1 MVLQGRA
8 REPDR
13 TLEFS
18 GRRVAEVFLSQ
29 DGFSGIEDDADEALE
44 ISQAQLLHK
53 SRRKEPPPPPSS
65 LKTKKKPPQC
75 QNEIPKETEAVL
87 GTEAVTDAGGEDKVN
102 SSDSDS
108 SSSED
113 EER

>member
-8 REPDR
+8 RETG
-13 TLEFS
+13 TLAFP

-29 DGFSGIEDDADEALE
+29 DGFSGMEDDADEALE

-53 SRRKEPPPPPSS
+53 KEPSPPPSS
-65 LKTKKKPPQC
+65 LKTKKKPLQC
-75 QNEIPKETEAVL
+75 QKEVPKETE
-87 GTEAVTDAGGEDKVN
+87 TITDPEGEEKVN

>member
-1 MVLQGRA
+1 MVLQGTA
-8 REPDR
+8 RETG
-13 TLEFS
+13 TLAFP

-29 DGFSGIEDDADEALE
+29 DGFSGMEDDADEALE

-53 SRRKEPPPPPSS
+53 SRQKEPSPPPSS
-65 LKTKKKPPQC
+65 LKTKKKPLQC
-75 QNEIPKETEAVL
+75 QKEVPKETEAI
-87 GTEAVTDAGGEDKVN
+87 TDPEGEEKVN